1 MLVKDIYGDN
11 IPLEGLNGDWV
22 ASSFAKLANDTKT
35 KPEEIP
41 EKYKKEDMLKSLV
54 FMISFNIG

>member
-1 MLVKDIYGDN
+1 MLVKDIYGDKN
-11 IPLEGLNGDWV
+11 PSLGLNGEWV

-41 EKYKKEDMLKSLV
+41 
-54 FMISFNIG
+54 